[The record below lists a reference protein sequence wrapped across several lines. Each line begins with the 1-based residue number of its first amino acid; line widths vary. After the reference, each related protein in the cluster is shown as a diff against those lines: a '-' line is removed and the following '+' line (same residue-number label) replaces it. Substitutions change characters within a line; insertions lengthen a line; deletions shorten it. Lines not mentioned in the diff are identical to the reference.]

1 MPCTKGHTPLN
12 PSSRNRQLFVIGIAY
27 FSFIVLGMP
36 GAMLG
41 VAWSP
46 YMRETFDQPRD
57 AVALVLFASTAG
69 YFLASFVS
77 GWLMARL
84 PAAGLLALSC
94 IFGAAGVLGYAI
106 APSFEI
112 LVLAGLFGGTGAGI
126 LDGGMNVYFAA
137 HYGPRLM
144 NWLHASFG
152 IGSTLAPLMMNAIL
166 SSDTSWRIGPAI
178 IGGMYLSLVAMFLVT
193 RHSWPSLKMAHQSE
207 EPVQHADAL
216 STLRKPIVWLGIILF
231 MAYAGVEL
239 SAGQWTFS
247 LFHEERGI
255 SESAARFWV
264 SLYWGSF
271 TIGRIFFGAII
282 NRVNT
287 HLLVQGC
294 LMGATFGMAM
304 LWWNPS
310 DAVSFVGLV
319 IYGFMLAPIF
329 ALMVT
334 NTQERLGPSHAPNAI
349 GFQIAAASIGAGGI
363 PGVVGIVAQR
373 SSLEIVPPFL
383 LVLVIIMAGAYVA
396 INRPKSSSV
405 TAESL

>member
-1 MPCTKGHTPLN
+1 MN
-12 PSSRNRQLFVIGIAY
+12 PSSQNRQLFVVAIAY

-84 PAAGLLALSC
+84 PAASLLALSC
-94 IFGAAGVLGYAI
+94 TLGAMGVLGYAI
-106 APSFEI
+106 APSFTL

-144 NWLHASFG
+144 NWLHACFG
-152 IGSTLAPLMMNAIL
+152 IGSTLAPLMMDAIL
-166 SSDTSWRIGPAI
+166 NSDTSWRIGPAI
-178 IGGMYLSLVAMFLVT
+178 IGGMYLSLVVLFLLT
-193 RHSWPSLKMAHQSE
+193 RQSWPSLKMAHQSE
-207 EPVQHADAL
+207 EPVQHANAL
-216 STLRKPIVWLGIILF
+216 STLRMPIVWLGIILF

-239 SAGQWTFS
+239 SAGQWSFS
-247 LFHEERGI
+247 LFHEERGV

-271 TIGRIFFGAII
+271 TIGRIFFGAVI

-287 HLLVQGC
+287 HILVQSC
-294 LMGATFGMAM
+294 LGGAAVGMAL

-310 DAVSFVGLV
+310 DTVSFVGLV

-349 GFQIAAASIGAGGI
+349 GFQVAAASIGAGGI
-363 PGVVGIVAQR
+363 PGLVGIIAEG

-383 LVLVIIMAGAYVA
+383 FVLVIVMAAAYIA
-396 INRPKSSSV
+396 INRPKPV
-405 TAESL
+405 MAESL

>member
-1 MPCTKGHTPLN
+1 MN
-12 PSSRNRQLFVIGIAY
+12 PSSQNRQLFVVAIAY

-84 PAAGLLALSC
+84 PAASLLALSC
-94 IFGAAGVLGYAI
+94 TLGAIGVLGYAI
-106 APSFEI
+106 APSFTL

-144 NWLHASFG
+144 NWLHACFG
-152 IGSTLAPLMMNAIL
+152 IGSTLAPLMMDAIL
-166 SSDTSWRIGPAI
+166 NSDTSWRIGPAI
-178 IGGMYLSLVAMFLVT
+178 IGGMYLSLVVLFLLT
-193 RHSWPSLKMAHQSE
+193 RQSWPSLKMTHQSE
-207 EPVQHADAL
+207 EPVQHANAL
-216 STLRKPIVWLGIILF
+216 STLRMPIVWLGIILF

-239 SAGQWTFS
+239 SAGQWSFS
-247 LFHEERGI
+247 LFHEERGV

-271 TIGRIFFGAII
+271 TIGRIFFGAVI

-287 HLLVQGC
+287 HILVQSC
-294 LMGATFGMAM
+294 LGGAAIGMAL

-310 DAVSFVGLV
+310 DTVSFVGLV

-349 GFQIAAASIGAGGI
+349 GFQVAAASIGAGGI
-363 PGVVGIVAQR
+363 PGLVGIIAEG

-383 LVLVIIMAGAYVA
+383 FVLVIVMAAAYIA
-396 INRPKSSSV
+396 INRPKPV
-405 TAESL
+405 MAESL

>member
-1 MPCTKGHTPLN
+1 MN
-12 PSSRNRQLFVIGIAY
+12 PSSQNRQLLVVAIAY

-69 YFLASFVS
+69 YFLASFIS

-84 PAAGLLALSC
+84 PAASLLALSC
-94 IFGAAGVLGYAI
+94 VLGAMGVLGYAI
-106 APSFEI
+106 APSFAL
-112 LVLAGLFGGTGAGI
+112 LVLAGLFGGAGAGI

-144 NWLHASFG
+144 NWLHACFG

-166 SSDTSWRIGPAI
+166 NSDASWRIGPAI
-178 IGGMYLSLVAMFLVT
+178 IGGMYLSLVVLFLLT
-193 RHSWPSLKMAHQSE
+193 RQSWPSLKMAHQSE
-207 EPVQHADAL
+207 EPVQHANAL
-216 STLRKPIVWLGIILF
+216 STLRMPIVWLGIILF

-239 SAGQWTFS
+239 SAGQWSFS
-247 LFHEERGI
+247 LFHEERGV

-271 TIGRIFFGAII
+271 TIGRIFFGAVI

-287 HLLVQGC
+287 HILVQSC
-294 LMGATFGMAM
+294 LGGAAVGMAL

-310 DAVSFVGLV
+310 DTVSFTGLV

-349 GFQIAAASIGAGGI
+349 GFQVAAASIGAGGI
-363 PGVVGIVAQR
+363 PGLVGIVAES

-383 LVLVIIMAGAYVA
+383 FVLVIVMAAAYTA
-396 INRPKSSSV
+396 INRPGHAAKSEITSQV
-405 TAESL
+405 